1 MTEEARAARNAYLRK
16 WAREHPE
23 KIREYAARHWEKK
36 AAQMK
41 EYLEGKEE
49 TDEDEDDRVR

>member
-1 MTEEARAARNAYLRK
+1 MTEEARQARNAYLRK
-16 WAREHPE
+16 WAKDHPE

-49 TDEDEDDRVR
+49 TDEDQDNRVR